1 MTERAVAK
9 YLAYA
14 LRHRPDDLGIELDEH
29 GWTDADHLLEQLKL
43 VKGWDLDRSGLEQL
57 VRADNK
63 GRYSLR
69 EGKIRANQGHSV
81 EVRAFDPTPV
91 SPPPTLYHGTTE
103 QRFERIEQSGALLP
117 MGRHHVHLST
127 EVATARSVGSRH
139 RRETLLVLAVEAG
152 RMQADGFVFYRS
164 ENNVYLA
171 DRVPV
176 AYVRKL

>member
-1 MTERAVAK
+1 MTRHALAK

-29 GWTDADHLLEQLKL
+29 GWTDAAYLLEQLKV
-43 VKGWDLDRSGLEQL
+43 VKGWELDRRGLEQL
-57 VRADNK
+57 VEADDK

-91 SPPPTLYHGTTE
+91 IPPPSLYHGTTE
-103 QRFERIEQSGALLP
+103 QRFERIQQSGALLP
-117 MGRHHVHLST
+117 MARHHVHLST
-127 EVATARSVGSRH
+127 EVATARNVGSRH
-139 RRETLLVLAVEAG
+139 RRETLLVLAVDAG
-152 RMQADGFVFYRS
+152 RMHAQGFVFYRS
-164 ENNVYLA
+164 ENNVYLT